1 MCQYRVCQ
9 YTLRTAP
16 ANQHSFI
23 GKCVTQQAS
32 PEVGPVFELGFAP
45 GVKLTGDDANQ
56 LACLMAVAA
65 APPLS
70 LFEQDN
76 EPHAT
81 TPGARGGADNAQV
94 PEPELEPEPE
104 TEPEP
109 EPEPGQR
116 EERAAVQGRTRHQ
129 YRSYVATRRE

>member
-9 YTLRTAP
+9 YTLRTPA
-16 ANQHSFI
+16 ANQHRFI

-32 PEVGPVFELGFAP
+32 PEVGPAFELGFAP
-45 GVKLTGDDANQ
+45 GVKLTGDDTNQ

-65 APPLS
+65 APPLN

-81 TPGARGGADNAQV
+81 TPGARGGADNPQV
-94 PEPELEPEPE
+94 PEPEPEPEPE
-104 TEPEP
+104 PG
-109 EPEPGQR
+109 PEPGQR